1 MTRIMK
7 MSKLFVNIDHVA
19 TLRNQRGT
27 AYPDP
32 LAAAQIC
39 ELNGAEGITVHLRE
53 DRRHIN
59 DDDVKKLRAS
69 IKSILN
75 LEMAATEE
83 MKKIAIEIQP
93 EITCIVPEKREELTT
108 EGGLDVKKY
117 FNKFKDLVDE
127 LQGNKIDVSLFI
139 EPDLTQIDWAKKT
152 GAVAVE
158 IHTGAYA
165 NTKHGEAKNHE
176 FAKIMMGIKHAVSN
190 GLRCNAG
197 HGLDYFNIRP
207 LCGNPDITEFNIGH
221 SIVSHAVL
229 VGLAQATR
237 DMAELIRGQK

>member
-1 MTRIMK
+1 

-27 AYPDP
+27 VYPDP

-39 ELNGAEGITVHLRE
+39 ETNGAKGITVHLRE
-53 DRRHIN
+53 DRRHIK
-59 DDDVKKLRAS
+59 DDDVKRLRAS
-69 IKSILN
+69 INTILN

-83 MKKIAIEIQP
+83 MKNIALNIKP

-108 EGGLDVKKY
+108 EGGLDVKKH
-117 FNKFKDLVDE
+117 FNRLKDLVDE
-127 LQGNKIDVSLFI
+127 LQGNKIEVSLFI
-139 EPDLTQIDWAKKT
+139 EPDLTQIEWAKKT

-158 IHTGAYA
+158 IHTGSYA
-165 NTKHGEAKNHE
+165 NAKQGEAKDNE
-176 FAKIMMGIKHAVSN
+176 LSKVLLGIKNAVAC

-197 HGLDYFNIRP
+197 HGLDYFNVRP
-207 LCGNPDITEFNIGH
+207 LCGNPNITEFNIGH
-221 SIVSHAVL
+221 SIISQAVL

-237 DMAELIRGQK
+237 DMAELIRGSK